1 MGGVLCPAPNCGMG
15 IFLDLDVERENPNHV
30 ECSECEVRSIIQA
43 VKGGG
48 GGGGGGGGERGVSIF
63 E

>member
-48 GGGGGGGGERGVSIF
+48 GERGKYF
-63 E
+63 